1 MPVLLSR
8 GCAHSMLISL
18 FASLQLV
25 EREKKAAE
33 KAARVAQQKARLA
46 EEEEARK
53 QIEFEKA
60 EKKRKQVEAA
70 LAAAS

>member
-1 MPVLLSR
+1 M
-8 GCAHSMLISL
+8 
-18 FASLQLV
+18 V
-25 EREKKAAE
+25 EREKKAAD
-33 KAARVAQQKARLA
+33 KATRVAQQKARLA

-53 QIEFEKA
+53 QVEFEKA